1 MQAQGAVRKKK
12 GDMRTAKCGIKQAA
26 PEDLRP
32 TVDGALPQR
41 GAHSANIPQ
50 VHARR
55 RNHLVGLCAPR
66 NSISHGVREIL
77 RVAVRRCVC
86 ARRQVR
92 QAPDSVH
99 AAAKGAFAPTGN
111 RRAQVNFKRSAL
123 EHSATL
129 GRAPSRTLH
138 GRLAVAGLGE
148 AGPHFVR
155 GGRQREALPCVRRAR
170 APPQLAQPRAA
181 CHGGGRVAGRAV

>member
-1 MQAQGAVRKKK
+1 
-12 GDMRTAKCGIKQAA
+12 MRTAKCGIKQAA

-41 GAHSANIPQ
+41 GAHSADIPQ

-138 GRLAVAGLGE
+138 GRLAVAGPILSE
-148 AGPHFVR
+148 AGSSGKR
-155 GGRQREALPCVRRAR
+155 CRVRRAR